1 MELRDHRSLF
11 SQTVC
16 NRFLAQS
23 FHCRIGY
30 SGVEMWSMRVTH
42 VLISVLLLSP
52 VAAICQTTGTVQIS
66 ELAQHAESGDAQ
78 AQFELGRAY
87 EDGKSVAQDDERAVQ
102 WFRKSA
108 EQGNA
113 QAQNSM
119 GVMYAQGRGVH
130 GDREE
135 AVRWYRRAAKQ
146 GLPEAIYNI
155 AISYYNGE
163 GVEANLNDAATWMM
177 VASRRGDAQS
187 TEALK
192 QIRQELHQGMQISN
206 FQLAQL
212 YGKGDEIP
220 QDLPAAASLY
230 RELAEEKDGMWYN
243 SGSRYQLCE
252 MYNAGKGVPQDYHQ
266 AKSWCKKS
274 QTALSYMVLGR
285 MAEQGRGQS
294 KNLREALDYY
304 KQAAFGQVRE
314 GYMDTARL
322 ELASGAHD
330 AQKNAY
336 FWYLIAAKHN
346 VPGAEEK
353 LPEVAAHLTGKEVTK
368 QQKQATAWLAMPP
381 WEQFNNL
388 KKH

>member
-1 MELRDHRSLF
+1 MWTLCARIVATFLLVVSATAQVSPTTFQELLKR
-11 SQTVC
+11 
-16 NRFLAQS
+16 
-23 FHCRIGY
+23 
-30 SGVEMWSMRVTH
+30 
-42 VLISVLLLSP
+42 
-52 VAAICQTTGTVQIS
+52 
-66 ELAQHAESGDAQ
+66 AEGGDAQ
-78 AQFELGRAY
+78 AQFDLGRAY
-87 EDGKSVAQDDERAVQ
+87 EDGKGVPQDDNRAAE

-108 EQGNA
+108 EQDDA
-113 QAQNSM
+113 QAQNSL
-119 GVMYAQGRGVH
+119 GVMYAQGRGVQ
-130 GDREE
+130 GNRGE
-135 AVRWYRRAAKQ
+135 AIRWYRKAAKQ

-177 VASRRGDAQS
+177 VASRRGDAQA

-192 QIRQELHQGMQISN
+192 KIIQELHQRMEISK

-212 YGKGDEIP
+212 YDKGDELP

-243 SGSRYQLCE
+243 DGSRYQLCQ
-252 MYNAGKGVPQDYHQ
+252 MYSAGKGVPQDYPR

-274 QTALSYMVLGR
+274 QTASSYVVLGR
-285 MAEQGRGQS
+285 MAEQGLGQS
-294 KNLREALDYY
+294 KDLREALNYY
-304 KQAAFGQVRE
+304 KQAAFRAVPD

-336 FWYLIAAKHN
+336 FWYLIAIKRK
-346 VPGAEEK
+346 VSGAEEK
-353 LPEVAAHLTGKEVTK
+353 LREVASHLTDKEITK
-368 QQKQATAWLAMPP
+368 QQKQAAAWLGMTDS
-381 WEQFNNL
+381 EQFKNL

>member
-1 MELRDHRSLF
+1 MKAIVSLF
-11 SQTVC
+11 LMLIV
-16 NRFLAQS
+16 A
-23 FHCRIGY
+23 
-30 SGVEMWSMRVTH
+30 
-42 VLISVLLLSP
+42 VLTAYGQGTIAS
-52 VAAICQTTGTVQIS
+52 VAALTQR
-66 ELAQHAESGDAQ
+66 AEAGEAQ
-78 AQFELGRAY
+78 AQVELGRAY
-87 EDGKSVAQDDERAVQ
+87 EDGKDVPQDYAKAVE

-113 QAQNSM
+113 QAQNSL
-119 GVMYAQGRGVH
+119 GVMYAQGRGVQ

-135 AVRWYRRAAKQ
+135 AIRWYRKAAKQ
-146 GLPEAIYNI
+146 NSPEAIYNI

-177 VASRRGDAQS
+177 VASRKGDAQA

-192 QIRQELHQGMQISN
+192 QIIQELHQRMNISK

-212 YGKGDEIP
+212 YNKGDEIP
-220 QDLPAAASLY
+220 QDLPGAVSLY
-230 RELAEEKDGMWYN
+230 RELAEQEDEMWYN
-243 SGSRYQLCE
+243 ERSRYQLCQL
-252 MYNAGKGVPQDYHQ
+252 YATGKGVPQDYAK

-274 QTALSYMVLGR
+274 RTDFSYMVLGR
-285 MAEQGRGQS
+285 MAEQGLGQS
-294 KNLREALDYY
+294 KNLREALGYY
-304 KQAAFGQVRE
+304 KEAAFRAVPD

-336 FWYLIAAKHN
+336 FWYLIAIKRK

-353 LPEVAAHLTGKEVTK
+353 LREVATHLTEKEITK
-368 QQKQATAWLAMPP
+368 QQQQATAWLRMRDA
-381 WEQFNNL
+381 ERFENL

>member
-1 MELRDHRSLF
+1 MTQITILMAIGLALSSSLAG
-11 SQTVC
+11 Q
-16 NRFLAQS
+16 
-23 FHCRIGY
+23 
-30 SGVEMWSMRVTH
+30 
-42 VLISVLLLSP
+42 
-52 VAAICQTTGTVQIS
+52 VAAPEKPQQLVHS
-66 ELAQHAESGDAQ
+66 AESGDAQ

-87 EDGKSVAQDDERAVQ
+87 EDGKGVAQDDERAVQ

-119 GVMYAQGRGVH
+119 GVMYAQGRGVQ

-135 AVRWYRRAAKQ
+135 AIRWYRKAAKQ
-146 GLPEAIYNI
+146 GQLEAIYNI

-163 GVEANLNDAATWMM
+163 GVEANLNNAATWMM
-177 VASRRGDAQS
+177 VASRGGDAQA
-187 TEALK
+187 TEVLK
-192 QIRQELHQGMQISN
+192 QISQELHQRMEISK

-212 YGKGDEIP
+212 FDKGDELP

-243 SGSRYQLCE
+243 NGSRYQLCQ
-252 MYNAGKGVPQDYHQ
+252 MYSAGKGVPQDYPQ

-274 QTALSYMVLGR
+274 QTAFSYVVLGR
-285 MAEQGRGQS
+285 MAEQGLGQS

-304 KQAAFGQVRE
+304 KEAAFRRVPE
-314 GYMDTARL
+314 GYMDTVRL

-336 FWYLIAAKHN
+336 FWYLIAVKRN

-353 LPEVAAHLTGKEVTK
+353 LREVGTHLTDKEVTK
-368 QQKQATAWLAMPP
+368 QQKQATAWLAMSD
-381 WEQFNNL
+381 WEQFHNL

>member
-1 MELRDHRSLF
+1 MKVS
-11 SQTVC
+11 
-16 NRFLAQS
+16 
-23 FHCRIGY
+23 
-30 SGVEMWSMRVTH
+30 H
-42 VLISVLLLSP
+42 VLISVLLLS
-52 VAAICQTTGTVQIS
+52 AISAVCQTTGTVPIS
-66 ELAQHAESGDAQ
+66 VLAQHAESGDAQ

-87 EDGKSVAQDDERAVQ
+87 EDGKDVALDDERAVQ

-113 QAQNSM
+113 QAQNSL
-119 GVMYAQGRGVH
+119 GVMYAQGRGVQ
-130 GDREE
+130 GDRGE
-135 AVRWYRRAAKQ
+135 AIRWYRKAAKQ
-146 GLPEAIYNI
+146 GLLEAIYNI

-177 VASRRGDAQS
+177 VASRRGDAQA

-192 QIRQELHQGMQISN
+192 QINQELHQRREISK

-212 YGKGDEIP
+212 YDKGDELP
-220 QDLPAAASLY
+220 PDLPAAASLY

-243 SGSRYQLCE
+243 DGSRYQLCQ
-252 MYNAGKGVPQDYHQ
+252 MYSAGKGVPPDYPQ

-274 QTALSYMVLGR
+274 RTASSYVVLGR
-285 MAEQGRGQS
+285 MAEQGLGQS
-294 KNLREALDYY
+294 KKLREALDYY
-304 KQAAFGQVRE
+304 KQAAFRAVPD

-336 FWYLIAAKHN
+336 FWYLIAIKGK

-353 LPEVAAHLTGKEVTK
+353 LREVAAHLTDKEITK
-368 QQKQATAWLAMPP
+368 QQKQATAWLGMTDS
-381 WEQFNNL
+381 EQFKNL

>member
-1 MELRDHRSLF
+1 M
-11 SQTVC
+11 
-16 NRFLAQS
+16 
-23 FHCRIGY
+23 RI
-30 SGVEMWSMRVTH
+30 VR
-42 VLISVLLLSP
+42 VLISVLLLSA
-52 VAAICQTTGTVQIS
+52 VSAVCQTTSTAPIS
-66 ELAQHAESGDAQ
+66 ELVKHAETGDAQ

-87 EDGKSVAQDDERAVQ
+87 EDGKGVPQDDDRAVE

-108 EQGNA
+108 EQENA
-113 QAQNSM
+113 QAQNSL
-119 GVMYAQGRGVH
+119 GVMYAQGRGVR

-135 AVRWYRRAAKQ
+135 AIRWYRKAAKQ

-155 AISYYNGE
+155 AICYYNGE

-177 VASRRGDAQS
+177 VASRKGDTQA

-192 QIRQELHQGMQISN
+192 QISQELHQRMEISK

-212 YGKGDEIP
+212 YDKGDELP
-220 QDLPAAASLY
+220 QDLPTAVSLY
-230 RELAEEKDGMWYN
+230 RELAGEKDEMWYN
-243 SGSRYQLCE
+243 DGSRYQLCQI
-252 MYNAGKGVPQDYHQ
+252 YSAGKGMPQDYPQ

-274 QTALSYMVLGR
+274 RTAFSYVLLGR
-285 MAEQGRGQS
+285 MAEQGLGQP

-304 KQAAFGQVRE
+304 KEAAFRRVPE
-314 GYMDTARL
+314 GYMDTVRL

-336 FWYLIAAKHN
+336 FWYLIAVKRN

-353 LPEVAAHLTGKEVTK
+353 LREVAVHLTDKEVTK
-368 QQKQATAWLAMPP
+368 QQKQATAWLAMSD
-381 WEQFNNL
+381 WEQFHNL